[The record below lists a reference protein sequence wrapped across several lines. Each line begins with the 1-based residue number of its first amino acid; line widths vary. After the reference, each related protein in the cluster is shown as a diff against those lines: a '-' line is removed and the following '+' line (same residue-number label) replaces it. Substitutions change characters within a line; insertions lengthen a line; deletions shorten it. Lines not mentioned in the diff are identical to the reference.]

1 MNLSGTCVQS
11 VANFYTIAIENI
23 LVLHDEIDF
32 PTAQIKYKV
41 WWWAAGH
48 NWLKDIIKKLWP
60 DFRRIRIG
68 VDRPIH
74 NAMSVAD
81 YVLSNLTNVE
91 LDEISSKFDLI
102 QWYVDQ
108 FLQEV

>member
-1 MNLSGTCVQS
+1 M
-11 VANFYTIAIENI
+11 
-23 LVLHDEIDF
+23 
-32 PTAQIKYKV
+32 
-41 WWWAAGH
+41 
-48 NWLKDIIKKLWP
+48 
-60 DFRRIRIG
+60 RIG

-102 QWYVDQ
+102 Q
-108 FLQEV
+108 